1 MDRLLSFS
9 LRHLFG
15 GARRGQPFVTG
26 FAGLLTAVAVARR
39 FASKE
44 RTLIYRRTLREG
56 ETIRIRLRRGDD
68 VAADF
73 EVTGVPAPG
82 E

>member
-15 GARRGQPFVTG
+15 GARRGQPLVTG
-26 FAGLLTAVAVARR
+26 FAAVLTVFSLVRR
-39 FASKE
+39 FRSVGK
-44 RTLIYRRTLREG
+44 TLVYSRTLREG
-56 ETIRIRLRRGDD
+56 ETIRLRLLRGDEV
-68 VAADF
+68 VAES
-73 EVTGVPAPG
+73 EVTGAPVPS